1 MDQWRKGQQVR
12 SRWAR
17 GACSGCT
24 MVRRSRQSA
33 GQWQRGR
40 RMCHL
45 LAHTEAVSPLAA
57 NHPTLLRPHL
67 PNSHSHMQY
76 EHISIISHGR
86 RTCHY
91 SVSSY
96 RGNFSTCGKP
106 FKPPRPHLPSNHS
119 HMQYE
124 HTPSSSSSGRQM
136 CCLSTHTE
144 AVIPLAANHTMLL
157 RTHHPGSHYEPRS
170 VNKHF
175 ASI

>member
-1 MDQWRKGQQVR
+1 LDQWRKGQQVR

-76 EHISIISHGR
+76 EHISIMITWSANVSLFCQFIQRQLLDLRQTIHHHRGLIFLATTA
-86 RTCHY
+86 TC
-91 SVSSY
+91 
-96 RGNFSTCGKP
+96 NM
-106 FKPPRPHLPSNHS
+106 N
-119 HMQYE
+119 
-124 HTPSSSSSGRQM
+124 
-136 CCLSTHTE
+136 
-144 AVIPLAANHTMLL
+144 
-157 RTHHPGSHYEPRS
+157 THHRRHHLVGKCVVCPLIQRQLFHLQQTTQCC
-170 VNKHF
+170 
-175 ASI
+175 